1 MPNIADIR
9 KTYALFS
16 LNEKDA
22 AKTPVLQ
29 FNKWWDAAVKSNID
43 DVNAMTLSTVT
54 DKGSPAARIVLLK
67 GYDESGFVFFT
78 NYESQKGNEL
88 LNNEQACLSFYWKE
102 LQRQVRIDGT
112 VSKLTD
118 EENDTYFHSRPEG
131 SQMGAWA
138 SPQSRV
144 IKSREVIEANF
155 LKYEK
160 KFNGKIIPRP
170 PHWGG
175 YRVHPQVVEFWQGR
189 ENRLHDRILY
199 SLQKNRQWKIQR
211 LAP

>member
-1 MPNIADIR
+1 MTNIADIR

-16 LNEKDA
+16 LNEKDVE
-22 AKTPVLQ
+22 KNPVQQ

-54 DKGSPAARIVLLK
+54 AAGSPAARIVLLK
-67 GYDESGFVFFT
+67 GYDQSGFVFFT

-88 LNNEQACLSFYWKE
+88 LHNQHACLLFYWKE

-112 VSKLTD
+112 VTKLTD
-118 EENDTYFHSRPEG
+118 EENDIYFHSRPEG
-131 SQMGAWA
+131 SRMGAWA

-155 LKYEK
+155 IKYGK
-160 KFNGKIIPRP
+160 KFEDKKIPRP

-175 YRVHPQVVEFWQGR
+175 YRVQPQVVEFWQGR